1 MKADYLF
8 TLAKMLRAR
17 ELGDEVLETNL
28 LDEIDDLW
36 AEMTDFQRVKL
47 NAISA
52 KVARSEIS
60 LREIPYWRVYVYSH
74 GAGPLPVINIPRLDV
89 ICARRS
95 KKACLMSRKTI
106 QSRPCHRRFS
116 ALVLSMRHHP
126 LPAS

>member
-60 LREIPYWRVYVYSH
+60 LREIPYWRVYVYAH

-89 ICARRS
+89 ICARHS
-95 KKACLMSRKTI
+95 KKACLMSRITI
-106 QSRPCHRRFS
+106 QSRPCHRRYR
-116 ALVLSMRHHP
+116 ALVLSMRQH
-126 LPAS
+126 LIPAS

>member
-74 GAGPLPVINIPRLDV
+74 DAGPLPGIKIPRLDV
-89 ICARRS
+89 ICARHS

-106 QSRPCHRRFS
+106 QSRPCHRRYR
-116 ALVLSMRHHP
+116 ALVLSMRQH
-126 LPAS
+126 LIPAS

>member
-60 LREIPYWRVYVYSH
+60 LREIPYWRVYVYAH
-74 GAGPLPVINIPRLDV
+74 GAGPLPGIDIPRLDV
-89 ICARRS
+89 ICARHS

>member
-74 GAGPLPVINIPRLDV
+74 DAGPLPGINIPRLDV
-89 ICARRS
+89 ICARHS

-106 QSRPCHRRFS
+106 QSRPCHRRYR
-116 ALVLSMRHHP
+116 ALVLSMRQH
-126 LPAS
+126 LIPAS